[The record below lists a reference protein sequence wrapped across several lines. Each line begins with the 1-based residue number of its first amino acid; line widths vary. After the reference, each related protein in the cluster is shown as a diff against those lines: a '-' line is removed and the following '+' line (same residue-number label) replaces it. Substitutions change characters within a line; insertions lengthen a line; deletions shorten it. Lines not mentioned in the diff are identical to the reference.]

1 MSGETA
7 MTVLRPVTLERLR
20 VLEARVLAQAGGAD
34 ARLIELMIGLVRHA
48 HAFVRETRPTP
59 EEWSAAIDF
68 LIRVGQISDTRRNE
82 LILLSDMLGLT
93 SAVDEVNFP
102 GLDGATPSSVEGPFH
117 AVAPPRANGD
127 WIACGPERQRGEI
140 MVVRGRVTTLAGH
153 PVPEASVDIWQADDS
168 GHYDSQDPR
177 QELGNLRGLF
187 TTDNRGEFWF
197 RSVVPSSYPVPTDG
211 PVGELLTAL
220 SRHPMRPA
228 HIHVRVAAPHY
239 RPVTT
244 HMFIAGDPYL
254 DSDAAFAV
262 KEELVVT
269 PARITDPS
277 AAAGWNVDVP
287 FYDVACLVR
296 LVSQVEAEQYR

>member
-1 MSGETA
+1 MSGETV

-68 LIRVGQISDTRRNE
+68 LIRVGQISDTHRNE

-102 GLDGATPSSVEGPFH
+102 GLSGATPSSVEGPFH
-117 AVAPPRANGD
+117 AAAPPRANGD
-127 WIACGPERQRGEI
+127 WIAGGPERQRGEI
-140 MVVRGRVTTLAGH
+140 MVVRGRVTNLAGD
-153 PVPEASVDIWQADDS
+153 PVLRASVDIWQADDS

-177 QELGNLRGLF
+177 QALGNLRGLF

-197 RSVVPSSYPVPTDG
+197 RSVVPRVIPCPR
-211 PVGELLTAL
+211 TAL
-220 SRHPMRPA
+220 SGSSDRARPA
-228 HIHVRVAAPHY
+228 
-239 RPVTT
+239 
-244 HMFIAGDPYL
+244 
-254 DSDAAFAV
+254 SDATRPHSRESHGASLPGGHHAHV
-262 KEELVVT
+262 H
-269 PARITDPS
+269 R
-277 AAAGWNVDVP
+277 
-287 FYDVACLVR
+287 R
-296 LVSQVEAEQYR
+296 